1 LAIGFANGGNTESSD
16 LLILIEA
23 VVLKIA
29 LEGFRSLSDRKLVVF
44 LGVMIRRFGRN
55 RFFEIPH

>member
-29 LEGFRSLSDRKLVVF
+29 LEVFRSLSDRKLVVF
-44 LGVMIRRFGRN
+44 LGVMIR
-55 RFFEIPH
+55 